1 MSEQNNGNQPIN
13 DADLEEMR
21 REVRAL
27 IVRFCKPKVLGKR
40 QKLYLHDDEVI
51 EFTKHEPDEIEMFYN
66 LIKRHRN
73 YFPEL
78 IRKLSHE
85 SETRSVETDHVVGT
99 IDFQKTWALEQ
110 TGSSKLVCLT
120 YEKNV
125 FTPENVMLGYIIH
138 SIYHVAIQYLKR
150 RKEWDENNVFGDYVK
165 NLEVVMA
172 YASFLQK
179 DRFVSKLMDYY
190 YRNFDSYES
199 LLGEISY
206 RMRIGKIRPQYRR
219 LIKFIP
225 MFRKL
230 DKILS
235 EPSSV
240 DVQMSK
246 YIANLSNPRL
256 YEYYVFYK
264 ILECIPNMKQKGE
277 TKSHVFSNGKYT
289 VEYQFYKYIEWKK
302 DGDELFRIPD
312 TVIKKHGK
320 IIAMLDAK
328 FMRSDKK
335 LEEGR
340 EDDKPSMPDR
350 SIVNQMIIVMDYGKR
365 YKTDTGIVL
374 FADDRTQQS
383 TVVIENGPKKIYF
396 LNMHPASNPE
406 NALSKIKNIISAR

>member
-1 MSEQNNGNQPIN
+1 
-13 DADLEEMR
+13 
-21 REVRAL
+21 
-27 IVRFCKPKVLGKR
+27 
-40 QKLYLHDDEVI
+40 
-51 EFTKHEPDEIEMFYN
+51 
-66 LIKRHRN
+66 
-73 YFPEL
+73 
-78 IRKLSHE
+78 
-85 SETRSVETDHVVGT
+85 
-99 IDFQKTWALEQ
+99 
-110 TGSSKLVCLT
+110 

-335 LEEGR
+335 LEEG
-340 EDDKPSMPDR
+340 
-350 SIVNQMIIVMDYGKR
+350 
-365 YKTDTGIVL
+365 
-374 FADDRTQQS
+374 
-383 TVVIENGPKKIYF
+383 
-396 LNMHPASNPE
+396 
-406 NALSKIKNIISAR
+406 